1 MVPLEYQV
9 RLQAKPPVNQQGK
22 QTNRE
27 REGKPAS
34 GNEWD
39 RNREKHKPK
48 VKVRISNIFGY
59 REVIA
64 IADLLAMYVCMC
76 ECVRCVESACHWII
90 ITTSPNVRGRRRWGP
105 LPMCDW
111 RDLTST
117 LVSSCLIYFMT
128 QHISRTTD
136 TTLIPRHTK
145 NTCHDGT
152 RSSRTQKLPTNTP
165 TQSEPIEIQSDATRC
180 SQLCPGHSYKSR
192 KQQTTIRVHFIRKS
206 YAIFQPGSRDPS

>member
-105 LPMCDW
+105 PPDVRLAWFNIDAC
-111 RDLTST
+111 
-117 LVSSCLIYFMT
+117 V
-128 QHISRTTD
+128 
-136 TTLIPRHTK
+136 
-145 NTCHDGT
+145 
-152 RSSRTQKLPTNTP
+152 KLPDLFYDSTHQPHNWYDFNSP
-165 TQSEPIEIQSDATRC
+165 T
-180 SQLCPGHSYKSR
+180 YKKYLSWW
-192 KQQTTIRVHFIRKS
+192 
-206 YAIFQPGSRDPS
+206 YA